1 MGSFFF
7 YGLVLVTSTKM
18 TDIWRRLLC
27 SNEAES
33 EGTVKNLM

>member
-7 YGLVLVTSTKM
+7 YGLVLVTSA
-18 TDIWRRLLC
+18 DIWRRLLC

-33 EGTVKNLM
+33 EGTVKHLM